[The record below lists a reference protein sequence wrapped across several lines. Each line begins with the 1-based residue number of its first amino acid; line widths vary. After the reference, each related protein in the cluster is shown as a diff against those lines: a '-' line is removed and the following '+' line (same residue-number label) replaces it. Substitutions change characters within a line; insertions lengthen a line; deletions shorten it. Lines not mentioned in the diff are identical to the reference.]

1 MRRKIAYL
9 QLSVVNVQLP
19 FIMRQLIISDGS
31 RRRFDYITENLLKVN
46 VCGVECESN
55 DMWIQCDSVL

>member
-19 FIMRQLIISDGS
+19 FIMRQLIIGDGS
-31 RRRFDYITENLLKVN
+31 RRRLTT
-46 VCGVECESN
+46 
-55 DMWIQCDSVL
+55 